1 MLLLELSGLN
11 ILFLWP
17 EFFGYE
23 RNIKEKMEEL
33 GANVIFY
40 DERPIKKPLA
50 RAVLKIHPKFLQ
62 NKTEKYY
69 SEIMGENKNKK
80 FDYIIVGRCD
90 VISEGILN
98 NLKNTFCNSKF
109 ILYLGDSIR
118 NIVGIKPKIKYFDKI
133 LTFDHQDLAE
143 NSNLEFLPYFFS
155 DHYRSNSKKNDCDY
169 IYDISFIGTIHSD
182 RYKIIKRLLQICN
195 EYNLESYIYPYLQ
208 SEFMYYYYRIFDKS
222 FKKSKKKDFE
232 YNKINPQKIV
242 DVYNKSKCI
251 LDIQHTQ
258 QSGLTMRT
266 FETLGMHKKIITTN
280 SSIAHYDFYNPN
292 NILIIDRENV
302 KIPLE
307 FFESEY
313 IDLPESIYEKY
324 SLKNWVI
331 NLLK

>member
-1 MLLLELSGLN
+1 MKLKGIN
-11 ILFLWP
+11 ILLLWP

-23 RNIKEKMEEL
+23 KLIKQKMEEL

-40 DERPIKKPLA
+40 NERSVESA
-50 RAVLKIHPKFLQ
+50 FERAFVKIVPNILKI
-62 NKTEKYY
+62 KTIKYY
-69 SEIMGENKNKK
+69 KEIIENNKNIK
-80 FDYIIVGRCD
+80 FDYIIICRCD
-90 VISEGILN
+90 VIDETILN
-98 NLKNTFCNSKF
+98 ELKNTFCNSKF
-109 ILYLGDSIR
+109 ILYLGDAIK
-118 NIVGIKPKIKYFDKI
+118 NIVGIKPKIKYFNKV

-143 NSNLEFLPYFFS
+143 NSNFEFLPYFFS
-155 DHYRSNSKKNDCDY
+155 DHYRSNSKKKDCDY

-182 RYKIIKRLLQICN
+182 RYKIIKRFLQICN

>member
-1 MLLLELSGLN
+1 MELKGINILLL
-11 ILFLWP
+11 WP
-17 EFFGYE
+17 KFFGYE
-23 RNIKEKMEEL
+23 KLIKQKMEEL

-40 DERPIKKPLA
+40 NERSVESAFERALIKIAPNI
-50 RAVLKIHPKFLQ
+50 LKI
-62 NKTEKYY
+62 KTTKHYKEIIEKNNN
-69 SEIMGENKNKK
+69 IK
-80 FDYIIVGRCD
+80 FDYIVICRCD
-90 VISEGILN
+90 VIDETILN
-98 NLKNTFCNSKF
+98 ELRDTFCDSKF
-109 ILYLGDSIR
+109 ILYLGDAIR
-118 NIVGIKPKIKYFDKI
+118 NIVGIKSKIKYFNKV
-133 LTFDHQDLAE
+133 LTFDHQDYVE

-155 DHYRSNSKKNDCDY
+155 DYYRNNSKKNDCDY

-182 RYKIIKRLLQICN
+182 RYKIIEKVLQICK
-195 EYNLESYIYPYLQ
+195 EYKLESYIYPYLQ

-232 YNKINPQKIV
+232 YNKINPQNIV